1 MEEWVGR
8 FASAGRL
15 STGRAQPSLYM
26 ESLPRFIGYVRFLAV
41 PQRQITPVAPV
52 VSQHKEP
59 STYPIRVNLLKN

>member
-41 PQRQITPVAPV
+41 PTRQTGLAAPVA
-52 VSQHKEP
+52 SQ
-59 STYPIRVNLLKN
+59 